1 MCYREK
7 FFESDEEGSKHIF
20 IYENSNP
27 TFWGHIS
34 ILNADL
40 ACLRHIQFND
50 RNRKVGW
57 KYFFNLAG
65 SELPLKSEE
74 RAREILRGLEGDN
87 GIIGGYKMPISNL
100 GRIKNPF
107 YMKW

>member
-1 MCYREK
+1 M
-7 FFESDEEGSKHIF
+7 
-20 IYENSNP
+20 
-27 TFWGHIS
+27 
-34 ILNADL
+34 
-40 ACLRHIQFND
+40 RHIQFND

-74 RAREILRGLEGDN
+74 RAREILIGLEGDN

-100 GRIKNPF
+100 DRLKNPF